1 MDKEKRKATDYSEY
15 PLTTHGEMLYALVQS
30 GISSYPHRT
39 VSLQY
44 FETVARYTDFF
55 KIRKEC
61 IIPTLEAMVD
71 SRCVNNPFQSS
82 YKSDFL

>member
-1 MDKEKRKATDYSEY
+1 
-15 PLTTHGEMLYALVQS
+15 MLYALVQS

-39 VSLQY
+39 VALQF

-55 KIRKEC
+55 KVRKEC

-71 SRCVNNPFQSS
+71 GRSVSPVAASIFSAHFHALEEVFITITLL
-82 YKSDFL
+82 SD